1 VRRAEFAELQKL
13 LLVQDAALMVIAL
26 VLLVGIAALL
36 LASGERNRDI
46 RDTPPGKP
54 QTRRR
59 TM

>member
-1 VRRAEFAELQKL
+1 MRRAEFAELQKL
-13 LLVQDAALMVIAL
+13 LLVQDAALMVIAV

-36 LASGERNRDI
+36 IASGERNRDI
-46 RDTPPGKP
+46 RDTQARKP